1 MGNHGARHDATD
13 VAHVEPRHLE
23 RGRVGSFV
31 RVTEDALEVG
41 LGDLRSENKNAPAVF
56 ARSVTAK
63 PALRNRRNR
72 LQRLS

>member
-13 VAHVEPRHLE
+13 VRCIYARHLE

-41 LGDLRSENKNAPAVF
+41 LGDLRSEHEHAPAVF
-56 ARSVTAK
+56 ADTLGHGQA
-63 PALRNRRNR
+63 R
-72 LQRLS
+72 LA